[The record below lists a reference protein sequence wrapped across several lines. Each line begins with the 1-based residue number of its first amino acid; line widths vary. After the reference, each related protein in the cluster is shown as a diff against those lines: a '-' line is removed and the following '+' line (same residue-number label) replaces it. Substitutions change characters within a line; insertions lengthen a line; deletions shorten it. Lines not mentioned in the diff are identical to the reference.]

1 MRERKTIIIIGAG
14 VGGLSAGIYAEQNG
28 FNAVILEKNPN
39 IGGLCTGWT
48 RKGFEIDGC
57 IHWLTGTNPNNCL
70 YEMWRNVGAFK
81 GEEDIYNPESWGSFE
96 FDGHKV
102 VLWADIERAEKEWIE
117 ISPEDTKQI
126 KKFFKLVRDV
136 ASVQLPLQ
144 APISMLPAKIMF
156 KLVTSVIKVLPNYLS
171 AMSMSSEQYAKKFK
185 HPALKNAIIHAQPGP
200 GNLYSM
206 IYSYATIVNKD
217 GGVPYRGAKYMT
229 LNMADKFI
237 ELGGVLKTNSP
248 VSHIITKNGAA
259 IGVKLENGQKVYGD
273 YVISSVDAGY
283 TINKLLLG
291 QYKVNAYEKRFNNP
305 HKYNCPSCVYIS
317 IAVEDLPE
325 IVSPYN
331 FHLDN
336 PIMVGTREIDNI
348 NIRSYS
354 FDKTF
359 RKGNKEVCTIILDQY
374 ADDYDFWNKLYSQG
388 KDIYNQAKRNVA
400 ELVVSKITAKLPSLK
415 GKIEILDV
423 VTPRT
428 YKNYCN
434 STKGAYMSF
443 LFNEKTGCFNHSGK
457 IRGLKNFYLGS
468 QWVQGPG
475 GLPLALAGGKF
486 AIQRICKKENISY
499 MFSTKKHKTKK
510 VINKI

>member
-102 VLWADIERAEKEWIE
+102 ILWADTERAEKEWIE

-156 KLVTSVIKVLPNYLS
+156 KLVTSVIKVLPNYLG

-217 GGVPYRGAKYMT
+217 G
-229 LNMADKFI
+229 
-237 ELGGVLKTNSP
+237 
-248 VSHIITKNGAA
+248 
-259 IGVKLENGQKVYGD
+259 
-273 YVISSVDAGY
+273 
-283 TINKLLLG
+283 
-291 QYKVNAYEKRFNNP
+291 
-305 HKYNCPSCVYIS
+305 
-317 IAVEDLPE
+317 
-325 IVSPYN
+325 
-331 FHLDN
+331 
-336 PIMVGTREIDNI
+336 
-348 NIRSYS
+348 
-354 FDKTF
+354 
-359 RKGNKEVCTIILDQY
+359 
-374 ADDYDFWNKLYSQG
+374 KLYG
-388 KDIYNQAKRNVA
+388 YNTDYYGMK
-400 ELVVSKITAKLPSLK
+400 ESI
-415 GKIEILDV
+415 
-423 VTPRT
+423 
-428 YKNYCN
+428 
-434 STKGAYMSF
+434 
-443 LFNEKTGCFNHSGK
+443 
-457 IRGLKNFYLGS
+457 
-468 QWVQGPG
+468 
-475 GLPLALAGGKF
+475 
-486 AIQRICKKENISY
+486 KK
-499 MFSTKKHKTKK
+499 
-510 VINKI
+510 